1 MAQQVKLDLSLF
13 KASGVY
19 TLEFDASENII
30 INPQTIRL
38 VVGYSNV
45 GLFNTPVYCPDITTF
60 QSVFGTIDK
69 TLEKKGSFFHRS
81 TLTCLQSGPVFAL
94 NLRLLNN
101 SVDVNGDPDYA
112 AGADVARYRAF
123 SVDTE
128 EQNGNNATGA
138 YSDPLTKQDK
148 LVSSYYNKEKFWF
161 PSTEYFLATED
172 SSGAKPDSSKL
183 FSIVNLGQNPMSVIV
198 RKSLDSSFPL
208 KGFDITAREYFG
220 PDNVPTYMNQYDYLS
235 DWFVDVIVISGNW
248 TDYVSLSNDP
258 VYSAYFTS
266 KGFIKSQID
275 NFLSQDGVNIAL
287 TVTGTLIP
295 NFVDQN
301 GTLRYIQTLIN
312 NQTPT
317 TGIFC
322 SVNEEALDN
331 ILYNPSVFDLVG
343 HHLVDE
349 LGPDADITPLPG
361 VPKNLNF
368 LSYSQNLFAD
378 FTYYKNVGGSTG
390 GTEIQDTG
398 ASPSTG
404 FDILPETGTLL
415 QDALYT
421 TSPDYGIPT
430 SDFDTYSPSA
440 RDGGAIYID
449 TLFTNPATHD
459 DQITTLDQFLT
470 VSNTE
475 PAVRWVLGKVTSN
488 LPTPGYLGFYVG
500 DLVKLRVVEA
510 KNITN
515 STLAPAV
522 QTQLR
527 VRLAHPLINS
537 SASITYVEPW
547 TETNKNSSS
556 DAYQFGTPDYFDNDD
571 VFFSPDIPIGTDS
584 YLAYENSPAYQDWV
598 KGNIGDGDVDW
609 QDDSGSSLQYLKFE
623 KNIDRDGFSILVIRA
638 FAEDTFSTPV
648 VIATWDTT
656 YISSLPVGTNQTT
669 GESFNIV
676 SIAGNISDY
685 VDIITQ
691 LAPNLIELT
700 IASSVSSGIKVG
712 DLLVSTDIQIYD
724 NPLTENLQSRLT
736 RVIEVKRVASPGGS
750 PGVYTIQVKTER
762 PIQLYPGVT
771 SRVWK
776 FKSIQEF
783 TRTLN
788 FTYLPGS
795 SIKPA
800 SVPNGTDT
808 RMNEIYDVLTNT
820 NLAKTLA
827 DTDVITF
834 RYIVDTFDGGIQPNC
849 KYQLTRLAKNRQKC
863 MAICNAPSMAKFADS
878 IDPRFTSAPSST
890 DPAPILQPR
899 YIADGGNLS
908 LNPSFTFSLP
918 DEDLG
923 AKFSGFFAPFLTIRE
938 NGKNLN
944 VPPAAYVSNNFI
956 RKFITGEPY
965 SIVAG
970 VKRGIISA
978 SNLVGLEYDF
988 DIEDREYLEPFG
1000 INPIIRKRGIGVVI
1014 YGNQTSYQRTN
1025 SAFNNLHVRDLLIT
1039 VESAIEQILSNYVF
1053 DFNEDSIRLEVKTLV
1068 DNYLTGVRSVG
1079 GIYNYLTIMD
1089 SSNNTPAIIDQ
1100 NIGIIDVIIEPARGI
1115 HKFIN
1120 RMTVTRTGGI
1130 ASGGFIQFS

>member
-1 MAQQVKLDLSLF
+1 MAKKIKLDLSVF

-38 VVGYSNV
+38 VVGYSNI
-45 GLFNTPVYCPDITTF
+45 GPFNTPVYCPDISTF
-60 QSVFGTIDK
+60 QTIFGEIDK

-81 TLTCLQSGPVFAL
+81 VLTCLQSGPVFAL
-94 NLRLLNN
+94 NLRILNN
-101 SVDVNGDPDYA
+101 TVDEVTGDPDFA
-112 AGADVARYRAF
+112 AGADVTRYRAF

-128 EQNGNNATGA
+128 EANGANATGG

-148 LVSSYYNKEKFWF
+148 LVSSFYNKEKFWF

-172 SSGAKPDSSKL
+172 TSGSKPDSSKL
-183 FSIVNLGQNPMSVIV
+183 FSLVNLGQNPVSVIV
-198 RKSLDSSFPL
+198 RKSLDSAFPL
-208 KGFDITAREYFG
+208 RGFDITAREYFG
-220 PDNVPTYMNQYDYLS
+220 PDNVPAYMDQYDYLS

-248 TDYVSLSNDP
+248 TDYQSLSNDP
-258 VYSAYFTS
+258 VYSEYFTS
-266 KGFIKSQID
+266 KGFIKSKID
-275 NFLSQDGVNIAL
+275 DFLSQNGINIVL
-287 TVTGTLIP
+287 TVTGTIIP
-295 NFVDQN
+295 NFTDQN

-312 NQTPT
+312 NQTQS

-322 SVNEEALDN
+322 AVNEEALDDLLN
-331 ILYNPSVFDLVG
+331 NPSVVDLVG

-349 LGPDADITPLPG
+349 IGSDSDITST
-361 VPKNLNF
+361 PKSLNF

-378 FTYYKNVGGSTG
+378 YTYYRNVDGATG
-390 GTEIQDTG
+390 GTAIADTG
-398 ASPSTG
+398 VSPNTG
-404 FDILPETGTLL
+404 LDELPETGTLL
-415 QDALYT
+415 DDSTLFSSNGAGIE
-421 TSPDYGIPT
+421 YGDMAAWTLSNSKINL
-430 SDFDTYSPSA
+430 DTE
-440 RDGGAIYID
+440 
-449 TLFTNPATHD
+449 FTNPTFHD
-459 DQITTLDQFLT
+459 DQIEALDDFLT
-470 VSNTE
+470 QVTAS
-475 PAVRWVLGKVTSN
+475 PAPRWILGKVKST
-488 LPTPGYLGFYVG
+488 LPTAGYLGFYIG
-500 DLVKLRVVEA
+500 DLVKLKVQSYEL
-510 KNITN
+510 ITN
-515 STLAPAV
+515 SSLAVGV
-522 QTQLR
+522 QTQIRMKLT
-527 VRLAHPLINS
+527 HPLIGS
-537 SASITYVEPW
+537 TLATTYVEPW
-547 TETNKNSSS
+547 YETNKNTV
-556 DAYQFGTPDYFDNDD
+556 DAYQLGNPDYFDRDD
-571 VFFSPDIPIGTDS
+571 VFFSPDIPVGDDS
-584 YLAYENSPAYQDWV
+584 FLAYENSLAYRDWA
-598 KGNIGDGDVDW
+598 KGNIGDGDTDW
-609 QDDSGSSLQYLKFE
+609 LDDSGSLLQHLKFE
-623 KNIDRDGFSILVIRA
+623 QNVDRDGYTILVIRA
-638 FAEDTFSTPV
+638 FSDSSLSTPTA
-648 VIATWDTT
+648 IANWDTT
-656 YISSLPVGTNQTT
+656 YVSSLPVGTNLTT

-676 SIAGNISDY
+676 STNGNISDF

-691 LAPNLIELT
+691 LSPNVVEIT
-700 IASSVSSGIKVG
+700 TAVATSSAIKVG
-712 DLLVSTDIQIYD
+712 DLLVSTDVQIYD

-736 RVIEVKRVASPGGS
+736 RVLEVKTVASASS
-750 PGVYTIQVKTER
+750 PGIYTIQVKTER
-762 PIQLYPGVT
+762 PIKLYPGT
-771 SRVWK
+771 FSRVWK

-783 TRTLN
+783 VTTFN

-795 SIKPA
+795 AIKAA

-808 RMNEIYDVLTNT
+808 RMNQILDVLSNT
-820 NLAKTLA
+820 NLGRTLA

-863 MAICNAPSMAKFADS
+863 MAICNVPSMAKFAES
-878 IDPRFTSAPSST
+878 TDPRFTSAPTAT
-890 DPAPILQPR
+890 DPAPILQAR

-938 NGKNLN
+938 NNKNLN

-978 SNLVGLEYDF
+978 GNLVGLEYDF
-988 DIEDREYLEPFG
+988 DLQDREYLEPFG

-1039 VESAIEQILSNYVF
+1039 IESAIEQILNNYVF
-1053 DFNEDSIRLEVKTLV
+1053 DFNEDSVRLEIKTLV

-1100 NIGIIDVIIEPARGI
+1100 NLGIIDVIIEPARGI

-1130 ASGGFIQFS
+1130 SSGGFIQFS

>member
-1 MAQQVKLDLSLF
+1 MAKQVKLDLSLF

-38 VVGYSNV
+38 VVGYSNL
-45 GLFNTPVYCPDITTF
+45 GPFNTPVYCPDVTTF
-60 QSVFGTIDK
+60 QAVFGGIDK
-69 TLEKKGSFFHRS
+69 ALEKKGSFFHRS
-81 TLTCLQSGPVFAL
+81 VLTCLQSGPVFAL

-101 SVDVNGDPDYA
+101 SVDVNGDPDFA

-128 EQNGNNATGA
+128 EQNGANATGG
-138 YSDPLTKQDK
+138 YLSPLTKQDK

-172 SSGAKPDSSKL
+172 NSGAQPDNRKL
-183 FSIVNLGQNPMSVIV
+183 FDVVNLGQNPVSVIV
-198 RKSLDSSFPL
+198 RKSLDSRAPL
-208 KGFDITAREYFG
+208 RGFDITAREYFG
-220 PDNVPTYMNQYDYLS
+220 PENVPTYMNEYDYLS
-235 DWFVDVIVISGNW
+235 DWFIDVIVISGNW
-248 TDYVSLSNDP
+248 TNYQSLANDP
-258 VYSAYFTS
+258 IYSPYFTS

-275 NFLSQDGVNIAL
+275 NFLSQNGVNIVL
-287 TVTGTLIP
+287 TATGTLIP

-301 GTLRYIQTLIN
+301 GALRYIQTLIN
-312 NQTPT
+312 NQTPQ

-322 SVNEEALDN
+322 AVNEEALDDLLTN
-331 ILYNPSVFDLVG
+331 SSVIDLVG
-343 HHLVDE
+343 HHIIDE
-349 LGPDADITPLPG
+349 IGPDADITV

-378 FTYYKNVGGSTG
+378 YTYYKNVGGGTA
-390 GTEIQDTG
+390 GTEIVDTG
-398 ASPSTG
+398 VSPSTG
-404 FDILPETGTLL
+404 FDILPETGSLVEDVLFNTTG
-415 QDALYT
+415 DA
-421 TSPDYGIPT
+421 GIPV
-430 SDFDTYSPSA
+430 SSFVAYSA
-440 RDGGAIYID
+440 TGRDGGAIYLD
-449 TLFTNPATHD
+449 TLFTNPTIHD
-459 DQITTLDQFLT
+459 DQLTTLDEFTT
-470 VSNTE
+470 VSNEE
-475 PAVRWVLGKVTSN
+475 PASRWILGKVTSN
-488 LPTPGYLGFYVG
+488 LPSSGYLGFYVG
-500 DLVKLRVVEA
+500 DLVKLKIVET
-510 KNITN
+510 KFITN
-515 STLAPAV
+515 PTLPLATR
-522 QTQLR
+522 QQLR
-527 VRLAHPLINS
+527 LRLTHPLISS
-537 SASITYVEPW
+537 SASTTYVEPW
-547 TETNKNSSS
+547 YETNKSVL
-556 DAYQFGTPDYFDNDD
+556 DAYQIGNPNYFDNDD
-571 VFFSPDIPIGTDS
+571 VFFSPDIPVGLDS
-584 YLAYENSPAYQDWV
+584 YLTYENAPAYRDYTV
-598 KGNIGDGDVDW
+598 GNIGDGDVDW
-609 QDDSGSSLQYLKFE
+609 LNSSGLPLQYLKFE
-623 KNIDRDGFSILVIRA
+623 KNVDRDGFNILVIRA
-638 FAEDTFSTPV
+638 FADDTLTTPV
-648 VIATWDTT
+648 AIATWNTT
-656 YISSLPVGTNQTT
+656 YISSLPVGTNQTS

-676 SIAGNISDY
+676 STAGNISDY
-685 VDIITQ
+685 INIITQ
-691 LAPNLIELT
+691 LQPNIIEMT
-700 IASSVSSGIKVG
+700 QTEANSSAIKVG
-712 DLLVSTDIQIYD
+712 DLLVSTDVQTYD

-736 RVIEVKRVASPGGS
+736 RVLEVKTVASATS
-750 PGVYTIQVKTER
+750 PGIYTIQVKTER
-762 PIQLYPGVT
+762 PIKLYPGT
-771 SRVWK
+771 LTRVWR

-783 TRTLN
+783 VKTFN

-795 SIKPA
+795 AIKAA

-820 NLAKTLA
+820 NLERTLA

-849 KYQLTRLAKNRQKC
+849 KYQLTRLAKKRQKC
-863 MAICNAPSMAKFADS
+863 MAICNVPSMQKFS
-878 IDPRFTSAPSST
+878 ESTDPRFTSAPTAT
-890 DPAPILQPR
+890 DPAPILQAR

-923 AKFSGFFAPFLTIRE
+923 AKFSGFFSPFLTIRE
-938 NGKNLN
+938 NNKNLN

-970 VKRGIISA
+970 LKRGIISA
-978 SNLVGLEYDF
+978 GNLVGLEYDF
-988 DIEDREYLEPFG
+988 DLQDREYLEPFG
-1000 INPIIRKRGIGVVI
+1000 INPIIRKRGIGIVI

-1039 VESAIEQILSNYVF
+1039 VESAIEEILSNYVF
-1053 DFNEDSIRLEVKTLV
+1053 DFNEDSVRLEIKTLV